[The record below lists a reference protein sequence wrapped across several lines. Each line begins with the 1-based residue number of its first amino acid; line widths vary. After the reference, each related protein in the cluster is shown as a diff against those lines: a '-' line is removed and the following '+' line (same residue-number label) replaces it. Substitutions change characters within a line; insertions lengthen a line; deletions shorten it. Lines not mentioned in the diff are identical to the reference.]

1 MMKNYMKLCVKMR
14 KLIYFLN
21 VKENYI
27 NDIYII
33 CLKLAL
39 NVVYYIIYI
48 LNE

>member
-1 MMKNYMKLCVKMR
+1 MKLCAKTR

-33 CLKLAL
+33 CLKTRFEC
-39 NVVYYIIYI
+39 NFYIV
-48 LNE
+48 